1 MKNKLY
7 LNGLN
12 KIADKIYLKEILKIN
27 SDIVSKEDKT
37 LIKNANKTQNNID
50 DFLHKSNVINLINN
64 KKDKN
69 AYKNLKI
76 FSKK

>member
-12 KIADKIYLKEILKIN
+12 KIADAFYNEILKIN
-27 SDIVSKEDKT
+27 SDIVSNKDKT

-50 DFLHKSNVINLINN
+50 DFLHKSNVINLIKNR
-64 KKDKN
+64 KDKN
-69 AYKNLKI
+69 AYKNLNY
-76 FSKK
+76 FLKK